1 MVHNYG
7 GFWRRGLAILIDKT
21 VLYFI
26 FLILILLEF
35 MLLPSHPYSRYPDL
49 PAGKWEYMTGTFMIG
64 HAIVFIIVGAAYFTY
79 FHGSLGQT
87 PGKMLLGL
95 RVIRATGRSMTYSVA
110 LLRWAGYLVSSIF
123 LCLGF
128 IWAAFDGRK
137 QAWHDKLA
145 GTLVI
150 LSNSKKHTSGPVQLP
165 INF

>member
-7 GFWRRGLAILIDKT
+7 GFWRRGLAIFIDKI

-26 FLILILLEF
+26 YLILILLEF
-35 MLLPSHPYSRYPDL
+35 MLLPSHPYSRHPDL

-64 HAIVFIIVGAAYFTY
+64 HAIVLIIMGAAYFTY

-95 RVIRATGRSMTYSVA
+95 RVIQVTGKNMTYTAA
-110 LLRWAGYLVSSIF
+110 LIRWAGYIVSTIC
-123 LCLGF
+123 LYLGF
-128 IWAAFDGRK
+128 IWAAFDSRK

-150 LSNSKKHTSGPVQLP
+150 LSNKKHMNGPVQMP
-165 INF
+165 IKF